1 VVRYGNENALVG
13 ITLDLRP
20 MGPVP
25 VTIGTGICAI
35 VGTSARGP
43 VEPTGFRS
51 PTPIAPL
58 YHAGDLKEA
67 GELAFM
73 QGVPTV
79 YLVRVLGE
87 GYAIAKATLK
97 SLSGDT
103 VGDLKAN
110 SPGSWGNSLLYSIQ
124 NGNYNGTLTEIF
136 VGDGSVG
143 PYALQRDDIVEF
155 ASNYVKVN
163 GVKRDI
169 VYKLSDHGAG
179 EVLVDKE
186 KGTITFYQGEAP
198 TAADQISVSL
208 KFRTRKITLYD
219 GDTVYVANNIRSI
232 PELISAI
239 GNSQLAV
246 FEEYD
251 ATVTKLPKTTVSGD
265 KVQTVALT
273 GGNDGATI
281 TVDDWEKAL
290 YRLSQTVTPTTVA
303 LCDWEVESGQYDLV
317 GLLSGWLTWMA
328 GQFRPC
334 LGFVPMEDTLGAN
347 EASKVLDLCAG
358 YNNRLLTIVANA
370 WDDQFPSKNIAV
382 ARAAKE
388 AACALGES
396 AARSY
401 NSMDGLRNLL
411 TVFDDETVDVLT
423 RGGADVMIQ
432 KKGVYPYQATRGIR
446 PYLGISTAT
455 DWQFMRCVD
464 NRTINWIIVAIKY
477 ITDQYYHERRTKNV
491 LTSLKQSL
499 CAVLDDQVELE
510 NIRTYKLSVSAHPV
524 DTGRVDID
532 FQMENIGH
540 IERFR
545 VTMHVGVMSGGGFT
559 V

>member
-1 VVRYGNENALVG
+1 MRYGNENALVG
-13 ITLDLRP
+13 ITLDLLP

-51 PTPIAPL
+51 PTPIAQL
-58 YHAGDLKEA
+58 YYAGDLKEA

-73 QGVPTV
+73 QGCPTV
-79 YLVRVLGE
+79 YLVRVLGS
-87 GYAIAKATLK
+87 GYTTASADLESTSGDDVGTLK
-97 SLSGDT
+97 
-103 VGDLKAN
+103 AI
-110 SPGSWGNSLLYSIQ
+110 SPGAWGNSLIYSIQ

-136 VGDGSVG
+136 NGDGTVG
-143 PYALQRDDIVEF
+143 EYVLQRDDLVEN
-155 ASNYVKVN
+155 ATNYVKVN
-163 GVKRDI
+163 GVAKTV
-169 VYKLSDHGAG
+169 VYEKTYHGTG
-179 EVLVDKE
+179 KVLVDKE
-186 KGTITFYQGEAP
+186 KGTITFYTGEAP
-198 TAADQISVSL
+198 TAADQISVSM
-208 KFRTRKITLYD
+208 KFHTRKITIYD
-219 GDTVYVANNIRSI
+219 GDTTYVANNIRSI
-232 PELISAI
+232 PELISAVT
-239 GNSQLAV
+239 NSRLAT

-251 ATVTKLPKTTVSGD
+251 ATVTRLPAVTMDGD
-265 KVQTVALT
+265 TVAPRALS
-273 GGNDGATI
+273 GGSDGSKI
-281 TVDDWEKAL
+281 TVGDWEAAL

-303 LCDWEVESGQYDLV
+303 LCDWEVESEQYDLV
-317 GLLSGWLTWMA
+317 AVLSGWLTWMA

-334 LGFVPMEDTLGAN
+334 LGFVPMEDTLSALEG
-347 EASKVLDLCAG
+347 SKVLDLCAG

-411 TVFDDETVDVLT
+411 TIFDDETVDVLT

-432 KKGVYPYQATRGIR
+432 KRGVYPYEATRGIR

-491 LTSLKQSL
+491 LTSLKQSIA
-499 CAVLDDQVELE
+499 AVLDDQVEKE
-510 NIRTYKLSVSAHPV
+510 NIRTYQLSVSAHPI

-532 FQMENIGH
+532 LKMENIGH
-540 IERFR
+540 IERYR
-545 VTMHVGVMSGGGFT
+545 VVMHVGVMPGGGFT

>member
-1 VVRYGNENALVG
+1 MVRYGNENALVG

-87 GYAIAKATLK
+87 GYAIAKATLQ

-143 PYALQRDDIVEF
+143 PYALQRDDIVES

-169 VYKLSDHGAG
+169 VYKGSDHGAG
-179 EVLVDKE
+179 KVLVDKE
-186 KGTITFYQGEAP
+186 DGTIKFYQGEAL

-265 KVQTVALT
+265 TVQTVALT
-273 GGNDGATI
+273 GGSDGAAI

-411 TVFDDETVDVLT
+411 TIFDDETVDVLT

-477 ITDQYYHERRTKNV
+477 VTDQYYHERRTKNV

-499 CAVLDDQVELE
+499 CAILDDQVELE
-510 NIRTYKLSVSAHPV
+510 NIRAYKLSVSAHPI

-532 FQMENIGH
+532 LQMENIGH
-540 IERFR
+540 IERYR
-545 VTMHVGVMSGGGFT
+545 VTMHVGVMPGGGFT

>member
-1 VVRYGNENALVG
+1 MVRYGNENALVG

-136 VGDGSVG
+136 VGDKSVG
-143 PYALQRDDIVEF
+143 PYALQRDDIVEH

-246 FEEYD
+246 FEEYN

>member
-136 VGDGSVG
+136 VGDKSVG
-143 PYALQRDDIVEF
+143 PYALQRDDIVEH

-246 FEEYD
+246 FEEYN

-370 WDDQFPSKNIAV
+370 WDDQFPLKNIAV

>member
-79 YLVRVLGE
+79 YLVRVLGA
-87 GYAIAKATLK
+87 GYAIAKATLQ

-136 VGDGSVG
+136 VGDKSVG
-143 PYALQRDDIVEF
+143 PYALQRDDIVED

>member
-1 VVRYGNENALVG
+1 MVRYGNENALVG

-87 GYAIAKATLK
+87 GYAIAKATLQ

>member
-1 VVRYGNENALVG
+1 MVRYGNENALVG

-51 PTPIAPL
+51 PTPIGPL
-58 YHAGDLKEA
+58 YFSGNLKEC

-73 QGVPTV
+73 QGCPTV
-79 YLVRVLGE
+79 YLVRVLGN
-87 GYAIAKATLK
+87 GFATAEKTVK
-97 SLSGDT
+97 SLSNTT
-103 VGDLKAN
+103 VGKIKAS
-110 SPGSWGNSLLYSIQ
+110 SPGAWGNSVIFSIQ
-124 NGNYNGTLTEIF
+124 KGNYNGTLTEIF
-136 VGDGSVG
+136 TGDNTVG
-143 PYALQRDDIVEF
+143 PYALQRDDIVE
-155 ASNYVKVN
+155 SGTNYIKVN
-163 GVKRDI
+163 GIPKTI
-169 VYKLSDHGAG
+169 VYKESDLGTGKVWVNTTTGAI
-179 EVLVDKE
+179 K
-186 KGTITFYQGEAP
+186 FYTGEAP
-198 TAADQISVSL
+198 TPADQISVSL
-208 KFRTRKITLYD
+208 KFYTRKITIYD
-219 GDTVYVANNIRSI
+219 GETVYVANNIRSI
-232 PELISAI
+232 PELISAV
-239 GNSQLAV
+239 GNSQIAI
-246 FEEYD
+246 FEEED
-251 ATVTKLPKTTVSGD
+251 ANVTKLPATTVVGGN
-265 KVQTVALT
+265 VQTEALT
-273 GGNDGATI
+273 GGDDGDTI

-290 YRLSQTVTPTTVA
+290 YRLSETVTPTTVA
-303 LCDWEVESGQYDLV
+303 LCDCEVESGQYDLV
-317 GLLSGWLTWMA
+317 GLLGGWLTWMA

-401 NSMDGLRNLL
+401 NSLDGLRNLL
-411 TVFDDETVDVLT
+411 TIFSDETVDVLT

-432 KKGVYPYQATRGIR
+432 KKGVYPYQAMRGIR

-455 DWQFMRCVD
+455 DWQFMRTVD

-491 LTSLKQSL
+491 LSSLKQSI
-499 CAVLDDQVELE
+499 ASVLDDQIEQE
-510 NIRTYKLSVSAHPV
+510 NIRDYKLSVSAHPI

-532 FQMENIGH
+532 LQMENIGH

-545 VTMHVGVMSGGGFT
+545 VTMHVGVMPGGGFT

>member
-1 VVRYGNENALVG
+1 MVRYGNENALVG

-79 YLVRVLGE
+79 YLVRVLGA
-87 GYAIAKATLK
+87 GYAIAKATLQ

-136 VGDGSVG
+136 VGDKSVG
-143 PYALQRDDIVEF
+143 PYALQRDDIVEH

-246 FEEYD
+246 FEEYN

>member
-1 VVRYGNENALVG
+1 MVRYGNENALVG

-79 YLVRVLGE
+79 YLVRVLGK

-136 VGDGSVG
+136 VGDKSVG
-143 PYALQRDDIVEF
+143 PYALQRDDIVED

-246 FEEYD
+246 FEEYN

-477 ITDQYYHERRTKNV
+477 ITDQYYHERRTKSV